1 MTRYA
6 YESNA
11 MTHETT
17 TELRILARDP
27 DNRTLL
33 LGGHGHAL
41 GAILFNATP
50 PLIALQAIGLICLEE
65 SLWPLAGSYP
75 LLLSIWATLWALL
88 VVYGGTGGL
97 HHHLYLLSPERGWLW
112 HLNSGQVLA
121 TDDSTAGVDKHGN
134 TALHHAA
141 TRLKVDSQTLRDDW
155 AAWTR
160 RPDFQPLGLADW
172 YRRHW
177 ADRSSLAVLVF
188 VVEVFLFVTLVAGFG
203 PFLFAHLV
211 TYLILLAWDL
221 AAFWL
226 QHRLPGRAR
235 ATLAELSIDEVMG
248 QETRAVAGDG

>member
-1 MTRYA
+1 
-6 YESNA
+6 
-11 MTHETT
+11 
-17 TELRILARDP
+17 
-27 DNRTLL
+27 
-33 LGGHGHAL
+33 
-41 GAILFNATP
+41 
-50 PLIALQAIGLICLEE
+50 
-65 SLWPLAGSYP
+65 
-75 LLLSIWATLWALL
+75 LWALL

-188 VVEVFLFVTLVAGFG
+188 VVECFCSSPWWPASAPSCSPTWS
-203 PFLFAHLV
+203 P
-211 TYLILLAWDL
+211 ISSCW
-221 AAFWL
+221 
-226 QHRLPGRAR
+226 PG
-235 ATLAELSIDEVMG
+235 TWPP
-248 QETRAVAGDG
+248 